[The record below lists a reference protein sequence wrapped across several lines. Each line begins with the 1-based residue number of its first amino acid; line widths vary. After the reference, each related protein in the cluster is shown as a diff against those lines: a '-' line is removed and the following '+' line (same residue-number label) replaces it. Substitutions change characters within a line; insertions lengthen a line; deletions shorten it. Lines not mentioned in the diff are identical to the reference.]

1 MYDILFSRTS
11 ARVSMLSIPQNL
23 KKYFDLNILKK
34 RAVSVVGVDVG
45 SSAIKVVQ
53 LKNKGGVAVLE
64 TYGELSLGPYGS
76 VDIGQA
82 TTLAADKLGAA
93 LADILREASVTATSA
108 GVSIPFTSSLVTL
121 IHLPSAPRQQLAT
134 MIPIEARKYVPVPI
148 SEVSLDWFI
157 VPEEEH
163 ARAASQ
169 KHSQEKQKKTDVLLV
184 AIHNDVLHKF
194 QQIAQKARLDISFYE
209 IEIFSSIRATLRQST
224 TPVVVLDMGAATT
237 KLYVVELGIIRAS
250 HLIHRGGQDL
260 TQALSKTL
268 GVSVSR
274 AEEMKRQ
281 QGLEAEGNTASR
293 DAMLLV
299 LDHTLSEANRV
310 LLNYQKRYGKNV
322 GKTVLTGGG
331 AVLKGLL
338 PLAQKHLETEV
349 ELANPFSKAETPA
362 VLEDVL
368 KEVGPEF
375 SVAFGLALRK
385 LQEYS

>member
-1 MYDILFSRTS
+1 M
-11 ARVSMLSIPQNL
+11 ASIPTEF
-23 KKYFDLNILKK
+23 KKYFDLNFLKK
-34 RAVSVVGVDVG
+34 RSVSVLGVDVG

-82 TTLAADKLGAA
+82 TNLSAERLGAA
-93 LADILREASVTATSA
+93 LTDVLREASVSAKDA
-108 GVSIPFTSSLVTL
+108 GVSIPFTSSLITL
-121 IHLPSAPRQQLAT
+121 VQMPSVPRRQLT
-134 MIPIEARKYVPVPI
+134 KMIPIEARKYVPVPI
-148 SEVSLDWFI
+148 AEVSLDWFI
-157 VPEEEH
+157 VPKEEH
-163 ARAASQ
+163 SLVSPN
-169 KHSQEKQKKTDVLLV
+169 KNNKKTEVLLV
-184 AIHNDVLHKF
+184 AIHNDVLQKF
-194 QQIAQKARLDISFYE
+194 QQIVQAARLDVSFYE
-209 IEIFSSIRATLRQST
+209 IEIFSSIRATLRQSIA
-224 TPVVVLDMGAATT
+224 PVVVLDMGAATT

-250 HLIHRGGQDL
+250 HLINRGGQDL

-268 GVSVSR
+268 GVSISR
-274 AEEMKRQ
+274 AEEVKRQ
-281 QGLEAEGNTASR
+281 HGLEKEGDTVNR
-293 DAMLLV
+293 EAMLLV
-299 LDHTLSEANRV
+299 LDHILSEANRV

-322 GKTVLTGGG
+322 GKVVLTGGG

-349 ELANPFSKAETPA
+349 ELADPFAKAETPA
-362 VLEDVL
+362 FLADIL